1 MDSKEIIG
9 YIAATLTTVSFLPQA
24 IKVIKTRNTEGISL
38 WMYIMFTIGVAFWF
52 FYGLIVTEY
61 PIIIANAITLIF
73 ASIILIFKVKK

>member
-24 IKVIKTRNTEGISL
+24 IKVIKTRDTESISL
-38 WMYIMFTIGVAFWF
+38 WMYIIFTIGVAFWF
-52 FYGLIVTEY
+52 IYGLIVTEY